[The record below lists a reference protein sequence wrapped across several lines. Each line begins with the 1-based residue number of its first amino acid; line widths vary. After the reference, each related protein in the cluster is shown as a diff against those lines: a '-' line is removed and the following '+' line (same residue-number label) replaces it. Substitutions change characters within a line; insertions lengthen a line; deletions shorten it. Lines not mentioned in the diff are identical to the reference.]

1 MAGSYSG
8 LRSKPQETVSI
19 CRKIIGGHKM
29 SVISNLVDQFPYS
42 GIFILLTLGAFGFPF
57 PEDATLIL
65 CGFLIATHVVFAVPA
80 LLVVYT
86 GLLLAD
92 LILFSFGRK
101 YGGMIVTHKKF
112 RKIISPK
119 KLTYLKNKFDKWGVL
134 FIILGRHIIV
144 LRAQLLITA
153 GVMRMPV
160 VKFLITD
167 AITIPVTML
176 IMIGMGYIGGNSLK
190 IIERDITRIE
200 HLGIL
205 LIIILFALFLLIKFF
220 KSRSDAQ

>member
-1 MAGSYSG
+1 
-8 LRSKPQETVSI
+8 
-19 CRKIIGGHKM
+19 
-29 SVISNLVDQFPYS
+29 
-42 GIFILLTLGAFGFPF
+42 
-57 PEDATLIL
+57 
-65 CGFLIATHVVFAVPA
+65 
-80 LLVVYT
+80 
-86 GLLLAD
+86 
-92 LILFSFGRK
+92 
-101 YGGMIVTHKKF
+101 
-112 RKIISPK
+112 
-119 KLTYLKNKFDKWGVL
+119 
-134 FIILGRHIIV
+134 
-144 LRAQLLITA
+144 
-153 GVMRMPV
+153 MPV